1 MTHTR
6 HASTAFFLILLI
18 FTLPT
23 AAWAIEENDCITVYE
38 NGSIN
43 WTTGAVQAKG
53 KASPSPSENTLNDSP
68 DAILIQATL
77 DARQNLI
84 QILMGIAFDTSAW
97 DNLLPGDPIIAGIE
111 KQAMD
116 ATLSHQ
122 HYTSD
127 RAMAVTI
134 ETSMFGGFLQLVLPE
149 DIQEIIGLKIIP
161 RGDNPGAGIRHEPY
175 TGLILDARGI
185 DFKPT
190 ITPAVIS
197 EQGDEIYSARFIS
210 REYAVQ
216 AGVCGYSCNPDPVIN
231 SRRTGPTPLVIRGL
245 RKGGK
250 TNHAIVISRSD
261 AATIERTAE
270 RHLFMRKCRVVIV
283 LDQ

>member
-1 MTHTR
+1 ML
-6 HASTAFFLILLI
+6 FI
-18 FTLPT
+18 FTLS
-23 AAWAIEENDCITVYE
+23 AAVWAIEENDCITVHK

-43 WTTGAVQAKG
+43 WTTGTVQATG
-53 KASPSPSENTLNDSP
+53 KAAPSENPLNDSP

-84 QILMGIAFDTSAW
+84 HILMEIAFDTSDR
-97 DNLLPGDPIIAGIE
+97 DNFLPGDPIIAGIE

-116 ATLSHQ
+116 ATLTHQ

-134 ETSMFGGFLQLVLPE
+134 ETTIFGGFLQLVLPE

-161 RGDNPGAGIRHEPY
+161 QKDKYHRGARVRHEPY

-190 ITPAVIS
+190 ITPSVVS
-197 EQGDEIYSARFIS
+197 EQGEEIYSARFIS

-216 AGVCGYSCNPDPVIN
+216 AGVCRFSCTLDPVMN
-231 SRRTGPTPLVIRGL
+231 SRRTGSNPLVIRGL
-245 RKGGK
+245 RKGGE
-250 TNHAIVISRSD
+250 TNHTIVISRSD
-261 AATIERTAE
+261 AVTIERTAE
-270 RHLFMRKCRVVIV
+270 RHLFMRKCQVVIV

>member
-1 MTHTR
+1 MTPTR
-6 HASTAFFLILLI
+6 HVNTAFLFILLFFI
-18 FTLPT
+18 PL
-23 AAWAIEENDCITVYE
+23 ASVWANEENDCITVHE
-38 NGSIN
+38 NGCVN
-43 WTTGAVQAKG
+43 WTSGIVQATG
-53 KASPSPSENTLNDSP
+53 KASPSESARDDSP
-68 DAILIQATL
+68 DAILLRATL

-84 QILMGIAFDTSAW
+84 QILMEIAFDTTARDSSF
-97 DNLLPGDPIIAGIE
+97 PSGDPVIAGIE

-116 ATLSHQ
+116 AKLSHQ

-134 ETSMFGGFLQLVLPE
+134 ETNMFGGFLQLVLPE
-149 DIQEIIGLKIIP
+149 EIREIMGLKIILKA
-161 RGDNPGAGIRHEPY
+161 DNHVAGARHDPY

-190 ITPAVIS
+190 ITPAIVS
-197 EQGDEIYSARFIS
+197 EQGDEIYTARFIS

-216 AGVCGYSCNPDPVIN
+216 AGVCRFSCTPDPVMNI
-231 SRRTGPTPLVIRGL
+231 RRTGPNPLVIRGL

-261 AATIERTAE
+261 AAAIERTAE